1 MALGA
6 TRRGIYALAFAD
18 AGRPVVFGVALGIV
32 ASLGAQRIV
41 VNAIYGIAGID
52 ALVMFVVVST
62 LVVAAGIAAFPP
74 LRRAVSVDPIETLRR
89 E

>member
-1 MALGA
+1 
-6 TRRGIYALAFAD
+6 
-18 AGRPVVFGVALGIV
+18 
-32 ASLGAQRIV
+32 V

-52 ALVMFVVVST
+52 ALMMFVVVST
-62 LVVAAGIAAFPP
+62 LVVAAAIAAFPP